1 MRWREVETG
10 EGKRRARSPTQAY
23 GPALR
28 SAFSWHVVKRSLL
41 IAAAVG
47 TVLNLINQ
55 GDAITGNAEVEWGKL
70 ILTFCVPFFSATLG
84 AYAAHSDSQC
94 GDRPGD
100 LPLPHQ
106 DLG

>member
-1 MRWREVETG
+1 MAWDVET
-10 EGKRRARSPTQAY
+10 ERDKRGARGRPPAY
-23 GPALR
+23 GSALR

-41 IAAAVG
+41 IATGVG

-55 GDAITGNAEVEWGKL
+55 GDAIAGNAEVEWGKL

-84 AYAAHSDSQC
+84 AYAAQSDAQC
-94 GDRPGD
+94 EGHPRDVAIPRE
-100 LPLPHQ
+100 

>member
-1 MRWREVETG
+1 MAWDVET
-10 EGKRRARSPTQAY
+10 ERGKRGATSRPAAHGS
-23 GPALR
+23 ALR

-41 IAAAVG
+41 IATAVG

-55 GDAITGNAEVEWGKL
+55 GDAIAGNAEVEWGKL

-84 AYAAHSDSQC
+84 AYAAQGDVQC
-94 GDRPGD
+94 EGRLRDVTMS
-100 LPLPHQ
+100 HE